1 MILRDTRKTGQRT
14 SQNIQFQPADAIV
27 EQAL

>member
-1 MILRDTRKTGQRT
+1 MILRDTRKTCQGAN
-14 SQNIQFQPADAIV
+14 QNTQLQPANAIV